1 MPSLPYSRHEPLV
14 SAKLSKSVPN
24 MIGGTTNIANES
36 CPTSTSSSLLSV
48 SISSLT
54 PISTPAVS
62 TVASDKLEHLHK
74 TQRNRSHAKIK
85 LLVRSHAMRESTS
98 PPREPNGLQ
107 PAQDAEKITA
117 RNSST
122 SPGRPKPLNNNNEP
136 ILDGNIP
143 RLTSDVE
150 TKIKDCHPVSQ
161 TCPNSIRNGQ
171 LGSPEALPPKNTT
184 PVVDAIKTGAKSP
197 TEVGNYSSCGSNTS
211 PGLLQTSSFSN
222 SQQTSKSNHGL
233 QHSPRS
239 TNLAQQMHSNERN
252 RGDQTKSNSTSSLS
266 FTCNVPCSNQCGNSS
281 NNNNN
286 NNNNTNNNNTLS
298 VSRPGSRHKMRHRN
312 ASQGSFEATSPS
324 ISRDSSTELYT
335 DSTGIDLEQFIGDTL
350 NRNQKDRTVLL
361 RIERELVDFARDR
374 QRVCHKFPNMS
385 SYNRMLVHRVAAY
398 FGMEHNVDQ
407 TGLCVVVTR
416 TKNTRIPDT
425 RFKESI
431 RDDIVLNEEP
441 KRSILKRD
449 SNSFE
454 ESFNFK
460 SPDRFIADYCRR
472 SKSFEERE
480 EEYERARRR
489 IFKDS
494 SVESTEAASWPWS
507 SAESSDALPKP
518 RMSHT
523 LISDHRNRQ
532 PMLLKVESFH
542 ENGSQRRPSVPK
554 SYSFGGYAA
563 GGMLS
568 RDNSITSTRSAGA
581 RLTKQDSGTSTCSR
595 LSPSSSGYKS
605 QSQRSD
611 ATISPSPSPSPV
623 MPAGQSHSQISGQEP
638 VPSSPNGNGQQTVIW
653 AVTDIA
659 SVPVGSVIIDPQTNL
674 TYKNSDGSVYRF
686 DPENPPQIFPDRDR
700 REKRVSGETEEEEQE
715 EEEEEER
722 PVIEKNCFPPQK
734 ITEQHK
740 RRARHE
746 KNSSQAAAMFTNS
759 ATSPNP
765 PFDTTTTQV
774 SQQLPVP
781 RAQQQQQRNGGQH
794 TLVKNYAPHVYTHG
808 PQIHP
813 QTPYASYVSPSS
825 QANNQSVYLMHARP
839 SSAITISPYQPS
851 TQIRVEGSPQ
861 VTERGDMIC
870 CNQNPM
876 IASYQIPGMQPGI
889 PPQPYEEVAELS
901 GSFIGMNLY
910 DQRGAGDG
918 QSVAVTSQPY
928 QHSPQ
933 TQNPVHRTQ
942 PGSPACW
949 QSHTSQIPLRGNN
962 LIQVQPAMYFVPPSP
977 AGISNG
983 PTPVDARQHLQ
994 RFAAAYSYNHPSGV
1008 PTPTNQAASSYVGGY
1023 PTPTIPAMPVIP
1035 GMQSPQTEFSY
1046 QPTTHVIPTYY
1057 NTGQA
1062 SMQPTPMIYGVP
1074 TPPNTPSNSQMS
1086 SVAPLMFV
1094 NSNGYPPSALIA
1106 GSTFGH
1112 QVGGG
1117 GGQSA
1122 SSYMGASLVPNVMLR
1137 QTIPAVS
1144 GIRASTQSSLQRTSR
1159 SPDAGQ
1165 EIFGVGGRDRN
1176 PQPQYQMPLCQGVH
1190 IVQGVPGNP
1199 RLQYAPAPSPLSS
1212 QGCPRPYRPPS
1223 YTASTS
1229 NEGARNPVD
1238 NRSQKPRKH
1247 R

>member
-14 SAKLSKSVPN
+14 GAKSSKSVPN
-24 MIGGTTNIANES
+24 MIGGTTNVANES
-36 CPTSTSSSLLSV
+36 CPTSTSSSSPSV
-48 SISSLT
+48 SISS
-54 PISTPAVS
+54 STPGSTSTVS
-62 TVASDKLEHLHK
+62 AVASDKSDHLHK
-74 TQRNRSHAKIK
+74 NQRNRSHTKIK

-98 PPREPNGLQ
+98 PPREPNGLH

-136 ILDGNIP
+136 MLDSNIP
-143 RLTSDVE
+143 TLTSDVE
-150 TKIKDCHPVSQ
+150 KKMRDSLPVSQ

-171 LGSPEALPPKNTT
+171 LGSPEALPPKNAT
-184 PVVDAIKTGAKSP
+184 PVVDEIKTDAKSP
-197 TEVGNYSSCGSNTS
+197 TEVGNYSNCGSNIS
-211 PGLLQTSSFSN
+211 PGLSQTSSLPH
-222 SQQTSKSNHGL
+222 SQQTSKPNHGL

-252 RGDQTKSNSTSSLS
+252 RSEQTKSNSTSSLS

-281 NNNNN
+281 SSNNNNN
-286 NNNNTNNNNTLS
+286 NNNNTLS

-312 ASQGSFEATSPS
+312 ASQGSFDATSPS

-494 SVESTEAASWPWS
+494 SGESTEAASWPWS
-507 SAESSDALPKP
+507 SAESSDAPPKP

-532 PMLLKVESFH
+532 SMLLKVESFH

-623 MPAGQSHSQISGQEP
+623 MPAGRSNSRISGQEL
-638 VPSSPNGNGQQTVIW
+638 VPSSPNGNTQQTVIW

-659 SVPVGSVIIDPQTNL
+659 SVPVGSVIIDPRTNL

-686 DPENPPQIFPDRDR
+686 DPENPPKISPDCDR
-700 REKRVSGETEEEEQE
+700 SEKRVSGETEEEEE
-715 EEEEEER
+715 EPEEEEER
-722 PVIEKNCFPPQK
+722 PVIEKNCFPPEK
-734 ITEQHK
+734 IPEQHK
-740 RRARHE
+740 KRARHE
-746 KNSSQAAAMFTNS
+746 KNSNQQAAMFTNS
-759 ATSPNP
+759 ATSPSP

-774 SQQLPVP
+774 SQQLPVS
-781 RAQQQQQRNGGQH
+781 RAQQQQQKHGGQQH
-794 TLVKNYAPHVYTHG
+794 TLVKNYAPHVYNHG
-808 PQIHP
+808 QQVPP
-813 QTPYASYVSPSS
+813 QTPCASYMSPGS
-825 QANNQSVYLMHARP
+825 QANNQGVYLMHARP
-839 SSAITISPYQPS
+839 SSAITISSYQPS
-851 TQIRVEGSPQ
+851 AQIRVDGTPQ
-861 VTERGDMIC
+861 GTERGDMIC

-901 GSFIGMNLY
+901 GFIGMNLY
-910 DQRGAGDG
+910 DQRGAGDS
-918 QSVAVTSQPY
+918 QPITVAAQPY

-933 TQNPVHRTQ
+933 TQNHPTHRTQ

-949 QSHTSQIPLRGNN
+949 QSHTSQIP
-962 LIQVQPAMYFVPPSP
+962 VQPAMYFVPPSP

-983 PTPVDARQHLQ
+983 PTPIDARQHLQ
-994 RFAAAYSYNHPSGV
+994 RFAAAYSYNHSSGV
-1008 PTPTNQAASSYVGGY
+1008 PAPTNQTAPNYVGGY
-1023 PTPTIPAMPVIP
+1023 PAPTIPAVSVIP
-1035 GMQSPQTEFSY
+1035 GMQSPQAEFSY

-1057 NTGQA
+1057 NPGQA
-1062 SMQPTPMIYGVP
+1062 SMQPTPMMYGVP
-1074 TPPNTPSNSQMS
+1074 TPPNTPTTSQMS
-1086 SVAPLMFV
+1086 SVTPLMYV

-1106 GSTFGH
+1106 GSAFGH
-1112 QVGGG
+1112 QVGGSA
-1117 GGQSA
+1117 GQSA
-1122 SSYMGASLVPNVMLR
+1122 SSYMGAALVPNVMLR
-1137 QTIPAVS
+1137 QAIPAVS
-1144 GIRASTQSSLQRTSR
+1144 GIRASTPSSLRRTSR

-1165 EIFGVGGRDRN
+1165 EIFGAGGRDRN
-1176 PQPQYQMPLCQGVH
+1176 PQPQYQLPLCQGVH
-1190 IVQGVPGNP
+1190 IVQGVHGNP

-1212 QGCPRPYRPPS
+1212 VAQGCPRPYRPPS

-1229 NEGARNPVD
+1229 NEGAKNSVD
-1238 NRSQKPRKH
+1238 NRNQKLRKH